1 MELTAETY
9 RDILRSLRSDPRSEK
24 TMEKR
29 TAPRVG
35 LRSKL
40 TITPE
45 GGNNAVT
52 WCRDLSINGIGLV
65 HSEGLKIGQQ
75 FIAILPNYG
84 QESLTVVY
92 TVVNCRQL
100 SKQLYSI
107 GARLE
112 RVIDLKSGA
121 QSPETPKPA

>member
-1 MELTAETY
+1 
-9 RDILRSLRSDPRSEK
+9 
-24 TMEKR
+24 MEKR

-45 GGNNAVT
+45 GGTNVIT
-52 WCRDLSINGIGLV
+52 WCRDLSSNGIGLV
-65 HSEGLKIGQQ
+65 HAEGLKVGTQ
-75 FIAILPNYG
+75 FTAVLPNYG

-92 TVVNCRQL
+92 TVVNCRPL
-100 SKQLYSI
+100 SKQLYSV

-112 RVIDLKSGA
+112 RVIDLKAEASSA
-121 QSPETPKPA
+121 DPPKPA